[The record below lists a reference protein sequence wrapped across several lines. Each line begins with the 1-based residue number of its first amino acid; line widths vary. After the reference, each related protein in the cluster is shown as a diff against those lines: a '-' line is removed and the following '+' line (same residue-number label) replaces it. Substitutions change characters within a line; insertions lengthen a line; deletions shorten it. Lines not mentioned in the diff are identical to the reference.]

1 MDLSDS
7 QIAELEAALAELEQL
22 DPAGLPEPAT
32 RLADL
37 LARILEETEEP

>member
-1 MDLSDS
+1 MDLTES

-22 DPAGLPEPAT
+22 DPASLPEPAM

-37 LARILEETEEP
+37 LTRILEETEEP